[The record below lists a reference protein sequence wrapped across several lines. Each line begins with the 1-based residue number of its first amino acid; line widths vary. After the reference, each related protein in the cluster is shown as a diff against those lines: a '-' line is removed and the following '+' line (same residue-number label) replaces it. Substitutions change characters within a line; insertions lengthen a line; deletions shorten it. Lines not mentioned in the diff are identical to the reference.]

1 MKDLYEL
8 EQKIF
13 GLWNVCD
20 DISDLASSDLS
31 ESELKEALAILA
43 KFYSLKFEIFHN
55 QTEELLSLEAQK
67 KTN

>member
-1 MKDLYEL
+1 MKNLHEL

-20 DISDLASSDLS
+20 DISDLAFSDLS

-43 KFYSLKFEIFHN
+43 KFYSLKFDY
-55 QTEELLSLEAQK
+55 LLALDKRSS
-67 KTN
+67 

>member
-1 MKDLYEL
+1 MKNLHEL

-20 DISDLASSDLS
+20 DISDLAFSDLS

-43 KFYSLKFEIFHN
+43 KFYNLKFEIFHT
-55 QTEELLSLEAQK
+55 QTEELISLESQK